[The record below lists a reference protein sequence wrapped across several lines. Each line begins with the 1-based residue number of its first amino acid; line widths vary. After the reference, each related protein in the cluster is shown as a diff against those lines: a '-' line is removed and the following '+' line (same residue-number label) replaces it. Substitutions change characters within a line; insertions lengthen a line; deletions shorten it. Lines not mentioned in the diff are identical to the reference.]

1 MTHTT
6 GPSPLGGAKKL
17 LFKRTSPQARKA
29 RASNVPA
36 KDRIEWPY
44 VTLLIGIA
52 LMVTAAVHQLP
63 VWVALVI
70 FGGGFG

>member
-1 MTHTT
+1 M
-6 GPSPLGGAKKL
+6 
-17 LFKRTSPQARKA
+17 
-29 RASNVPA
+29 PA